1 MLKSESAKKEKELQ
15 KFIKKYKKL
24 RDQGKYLEAWKIERE
39 ASEKGLINAK

>member
-1 MLKSESAKKEKELQ
+1 MLKNTDTKKEKDLQ

-39 ASEKGLINAK
+39 AREKGLINAR